1 MWLCCLLACIFFD
14 EKCSYSYFCVS
25 LNECVIFLCWI
36 LRSSLY
42 PWFSENLI
50 TWLFGGG
57 GHFLCVF
64 SLGLSYL
71 DLWVFSFHQIRK
83 KLTITSSNIFPL
95 FSLFLLGS
103 YLHKYYTFWY
113 WNTKCLLFYFSPF
126 FFLYFILDNL
136 YSYIFKFINF
146 LSSPVSNLFLT
157 PSVYLL
163 FQVLFFS
170 SLEGQFGS
178 FLYLPFLPLSLLCFH
193 LSLEHLW

>member
-103 YLHKYYTFWY
+103 YLHIYYTFWY

-126 FFLYFILDNL
+126 FFFCI
-136 YSYIFKFINF
+136 SFWIICTVI
-146 LSSPVSNLFLT
+146 SS
-157 PSVYLL
+157 
-163 FQVLFFS
+163 S
-170 SLEGQFGS
+170 SLIF
-178 FLYLPFLPLSLLCFH
+178 FLLQCLICSWPLQCIFYFRYCFFH
-193 LSLEHLW
+193 H